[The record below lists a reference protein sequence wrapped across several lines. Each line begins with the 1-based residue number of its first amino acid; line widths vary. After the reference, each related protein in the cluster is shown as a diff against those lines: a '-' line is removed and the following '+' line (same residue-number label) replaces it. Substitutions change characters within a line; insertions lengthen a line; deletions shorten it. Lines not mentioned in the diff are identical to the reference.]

1 MTRFRIGLFVML
13 WLCVCALDAQRALGQ
28 DQPGGN
34 PPSQRPGGRQGG
46 GRAGNRPPLSP
57 EDVLKSLDTN
67 GNGMLEEDEVKNS
80 PARQMIEG
88 LLTRL
93 GIEQKYPIAISEIV
107 KAMENSRRAQGREQ
121 SVPAAAATMIWLEV
135 VLGELPAVKPGG
147 DAPAPGTEEFRKQIE
162 VLFRAEL
169 ATLDNQ
175 PAFVQVGRREPRITG
190 VTINNAGR
198 TNSITLD
205 NVGTIMKFTPHVLA
219 DHSVNVQLDVA
230 DSRYGP
236 MDEGVVVAAPT
247 NGEPVRSPV
256 IENTETNSTVHIANG
271 ETVVLSDVVR
281 TPKTEKPRVILVTA
295 HVLPIGGEAKPGK

>member
-1 MTRFRIGLFVML
+1 MTRFRIGLFVVL
-13 WLCVCALDAQRALGQ
+13 WLGGCALDAQWTLGQ

-34 PPSQRPGGRQGG
+34 PPSQRPGGREGG
-46 GRAGNRPPLSP
+46 GRASNRPPVSP
-57 EDVLKSLDTN
+57 EDMLKSLDTN
-67 GNGMLEEDEVKNS
+67 GNGMLEEDEVKSS

-121 SVPAAAATMIWLEV
+121 SVPTAAAAMIRLEV
-135 VLGELPAVKPGG
+135 VLGELPAAKTGG
-147 DAPAPGTEEFRKQIE
+147 DAPTPSAEELRKQME

-190 VTINNAGR
+190 VIINNTGR

-219 DHSVNVQLDVA
+219 DHSVNVQLDVV

-236 MDEGVVVAAPT
+236 TDEGVIVAIPT
-247 NGEPVRSPV
+247 NGEAVRSPIV
-256 IENTETNSTVHIANG
+256 ENSETNSTVHIANG
-271 ETVVLSDVVR
+271 ETVVLSGVVR
-281 TPKTEKPRVILVTA
+281 TPKTEKPRVVLVTA
-295 HVLPIGGEAKPGK
+295 HVLPVGEAKPGK